1 MDLFKGFYTLRKM
14 CPYSELFWSIFS
26 LIWTKYREIIIR
38 ISPYSVKM
46 LEITDQKNS
55 EYGYFQAVI
64 VLAAKF
70 CQQNVFM
77 RNLIIN

>member
-14 CPYSELFWSIFS
+14 CPYSELFWSVFS
-26 LIWTKYREIIIR
+26 LIWTKYREIIS

-55 EYGYFQAVI
+55 EYRYFKTVI
-64 VLAAKF
+64 VLATKF

-77 RNLIIN
+77 RNLIIK

>member
-1 MDLFKGFYTLRKM
+1 MDLFKGIYTLRKM
-14 CPYSELFWSIFS
+14 CPYSELFWSVFA
-26 LIWTKYREIIIR
+26 LIWTKYREIIR

-46 LEITDQKNS
+46 LEIMDQKNS

-64 VLAAKF
+64 VLATKF

>member
-1 MDLFKGFYTLRKM
+1 MDLFKEFYTPRKM
-14 CPYSELFWSIFS
+14 CPYSELFWSVFP
-26 LIWTKYREIIIR
+26 LIWTKYREIIR
-38 ISPYSVKM
+38 ISPHSVKM

-64 VLAAKF
+64 VLATKF
-70 CQQNVFM
+70 CQRNVFM